1 MDEHI
6 LSEVGKIWRGWQEG
20 EYQIHFICTGVAE
33 AILHIFPDGTTMLLD
48 CGDHPAITRLNYAV
62 PVLPNPGRL
71 AGDWIA
77 RYIKRVL
84 PEGYQTKNDLPLI
97 DYMVLSHFHSDHSG
111 IGEWVCTNHERRG
124 LPGCYRSGFAL
135 AAEQLAFGKAI
146 DRGWPFYDDPKPGA
160 IPAEELDHM
169 TRLYKAL
176 HRRDGLEIEKFRLGA
191 KDQIVP
197 LHAPESVKDFEIK
210 NITVNGK
217 ILCKDGS
224 IKNLYEEKLKMPGGL
239 NENGMSL
246 GMIIRY
252 GKFSLFTAGDFSDK
266 VPTADGQVLEIE
278 DALAAELPKVDAA
291 KINHHGHNSMPA
303 KIVTA
308 LSARIWLACVW
319 DQLHTLDHVMDR
331 LSDRNLYPGPRTHFP
346 TVFPKERCESAA
358 DRAYVQ
364 DIAPEVKGMGAHVVI
379 TVPKGGETYRVT
391 CLKATDESME
401 ILGEYK
407 FDSRGE

>member
-1 MDEHI
+1 MEGHI
-6 LSEVGKIWRGWQEG
+6 LSEVGKAWRGWQEG

-48 CGDHPAITRLNYAV
+48 CGDHPAITRLNLAV
-62 PVLPNPGRL
+62 PVVPNPGRL

-97 DYMVLSHFHSDHSG
+97 DYMVLSHFHSDHCG
-111 IGEWVCTNHERRG
+111 IQEWCTNNHERRG
-124 LPGCYRSGFAL
+124 LHGCYRSGFGL
-135 AAEQLAFGKAI
+135 AAEQLAFKKAI
-146 DRGWPFYDDPKPGA
+146 DRGWPFYDDPRPGA
-160 IPAEELDHM
+160 IPVEELDHM

-176 HRRDGLEIEKFRLGA
+176 HRRDGLEVEKFRLGA

-197 LHAPESVKDFEIK
+197 LHAPESVNDFEIT
-210 NITVNGK
+210 NITANGK

-224 IKNLYEEKLKMPGGL
+224 IKNLYEEKLKTPGGL

-252 GKFSLFTAGDFSDK
+252 GKFSFYTDGDFSDK

-278 DALAAELPKVDAA
+278 DALAEELPKVDAA

-331 LSDRNLYPGPRTHFP
+331 LSDRNLYPGPRMHFP

-358 DRAYVQ
+358 DKAYVQ

-391 CLKATDESME
+391 CLKAVDESME
-401 ILGEYK
+401 ILGEYM
-407 FDSRGE
+407 FESRG

>member
-1 MDEHI
+1 MEGHI
-6 LSEVGKIWRGWQEG
+6 LSEVGKAWRGWQEG

-176 HRRDGLEIEKFRLGA
+176 HRRDGLEVEKFRLGA

-197 LHAPESVKDFEIK
+197 LHAPESVKDFEIT
-210 NITVNGK
+210 NITANGK

-224 IKNLYEEKLKMPGGL
+224 IKNLYEEKLKTPGGL

-252 GKFSLFTAGDFSDK
+252 GKFSFYTDGDFSDK

-278 DALAAELPKVDAA
+278 DALAEELPKVDAA

-331 LSDRNLYPGPRTHFP
+331 LSDQNLYPGPRMHFP

-358 DRAYVQ
+358 DRPYVQ
-364 DIAPEVKGMGAHVVI
+364 DVAPEVKGMGAHVVI
-379 TVPKGGETYRVT
+379 TIPKGGETYRVT
-391 CLKATDESME
+391 CLKAVDESME
-401 ILGEYK
+401 ILGEYM
-407 FDSRGE
+407 FESRGE

>member
-1 MDEHI
+1 MDGHI
-6 LSEVGKIWRGWQEG
+6 LSEAGKIWKGWQEG

-97 DYMVLSHFHSDHSG
+97 DYMVLSHFHSDHCG
-111 IGEWVCTNHERRG
+111 IQEWCTNNHERRG

-160 IPAEELDHM
+160 IPAEELDHI

-176 HRRDGLEIEKFRLGA
+176 HRRDGLEIEKIRLGA

-197 LHAPESVKDFEIK
+197 LHAPETVKDFEIT
-210 NITVNGK
+210 NITANGK

-266 VPTADGQVLEIE
+266 VPTADGQALEIE
-278 DALAAELPKVDAA
+278 DALAEELPKVDAA
-291 KINHHGHNSMPA
+291 KINHHGHNSMPE
-303 KIVTA
+303 KIVKA
-308 LSARIWLACVW
+308 LQAKIWLACIW
-319 DQLHTLDHVMDR
+319 DQLHTLDHVLER
-331 LSDRNLYPGPRTHFP
+331 LSDRNLYPGPRMHFP

-358 DRAYVQ
+358 NKPFMA
-364 DIAPEVKGMGAHVVI
+364 DIAPEVKGLGAHVVI

>member
-1 MDEHI
+1 MDEQI
-6 LSEVGKIWRGWQEG
+6 LSDVGKAWRGWQEG

-48 CGDHPAITRLNYAV
+48 CGDHPAITRLNLAV
-62 PVLPNPGRL
+62 PVVPNPGRL

-97 DYMVLSHFHSDHSG
+97 DYMVLSHFHSDHCG
-111 IGEWVCTNHERRG
+111 IPEWVCTNHERKG

-146 DRGWPFYDDPKPGA
+146 DRGWPYYDDPRPGA
-160 IPAEELDHM
+160 ISGEELDHM
-169 TRLYKAL
+169 TRIYKAL
-176 HRRDGLEIEKFRLGA
+176 HRRDGLEVEKFRLGA

-197 LHAPESVKDFEIK
+197 LHAPESVKDFEIT
-210 NITVNGK
+210 NITANGK

-224 IKNLYEEKLKMPGGL
+224 IKNLYEERLKTPGGI

-252 GKFSLFTAGDFSDK
+252 GKFSFYTAGDFSDK
-266 VPTADGQVLEIE
+266 VPGADGQVMEIE

-331 LSDRNLYPGPRTHFP
+331 LSDRNLYPGPRMHFP

-358 DRAYVQ
+358 DKAYVQ
-364 DIAPEVKGMGAHVVI
+364 DVAPEVKGMGAHVVI